1 MNITYPCLSFPVF
14 RIHIV
19 AWGKALF
26 FRFPVFLRMHIVAVG
41 AKGALAG
48 WTGSSV
54 ALPKV
59 AADDIPVL
67 PEGVFRPLPL
77 SHAPKD
83 AGASGKPLP
92 IPAGMALLRSH
103 LQVRNP
109 CAHAPAGAKLK
120 PLWAYYADSKGM
132 RNPFIEMQFQHFTIF
147 CRYINPAGSSA
158 PSAHKS

>member
-67 PEGVFRPLPL
+67 PEGAFRLQFQ
-77 SHAPKD
+77 SHAPKVSKGR
-83 AGASGKPLP
+83 AESPLVCPQTQVCPTHLQGKVGEGIANPFPKGALLAPRASGKPL
-92 IPAGMALLRSH
+92 L
-103 LQVRNP
+103 
-109 CAHAPAGAKLK
+109 APAGAKSPARANGAESK
-120 PLWAYYADSKGM
+120 EEFYAG
-132 RNPFIEMQFQHFTIF
+132 
-147 CRYINPAGSSA
+147 
-158 PSAHKS
+158 